1 MKKVVT
7 IGGGTGQYTLLRG
20 LKNYD
25 VELSAIVSTLD
36 NGGNTGKLRVQ
47 FGTLPP
53 GDIRN
58 CLLALSDESELKA
71 IMQLFEYRFPRTDN
85 GILSDYSL
93 GNMIL
98 TALSDIEGNIAKG
111 VKVCSKILNIKGN
124 IYPISLDNAHLYG
137 ETVNGT
143 KLYGQT
149 HVSYPSTH
157 EKLGNLWLEPES
169 YVYSE
174 AANSIREAD
183 LIVLCPGDLYGSL
196 VCNFLF
202 KGFKEA
208 IKESKAKI
216 VYVCNLVTKQGSY
229 GFKVSDF
236 VNEVEK
242 YLDKKMDYIICNTK
256 KPTQNIV
263 DKYLEEDS
271 YFIEPDLDGDNI
283 IKSDLL
289 LELEINDKITARH
302 DLDKTARLIMGLI

>member
-7 IGGGTGQYTLLRG
+7 IGGGTGQYALLRG

-25 VELSAIVSTLD
+25 IDLSAIVSTLD
-36 NGGNTGKLRVQ
+36 NGGNTGKLRVE
-47 FGTLPP
+47 FGVLAP
-53 GDIRN
+53 GDLRN
-58 CLLALSDESELKA
+58 CLLALCDESELADVMK
-71 IMQLFEYRFPRTDN
+71 LFEYRFPKKDN

-111 VKVCSKILNIKGN
+111 IKVCSKILNLKGN
-124 IYPISLDNAHLYG
+124 VYPISLDDAHLYG
-137 ETVNGT
+137 ETENGT
-143 KLYGQT
+143 KLYGQN
-149 HVSYPSTH
+149 HVSYPITH
-157 EKLGNLWLEPES
+157 EKLGKLWIEPES
-169 YVYSE
+169 FIYTE
-174 AANSIREAD
+174 AAKAIREAD

-202 KGFKEA
+202 KGFQEA
-208 IKESKAKI
+208 LKESKAKI

-236 VNEVEK
+236 VKEVEK
-242 YLDKKMDYIICNTK
+242 YLGKKIDKIICNTK

-271 YFIEPDLDGDNI
+271 YFVEPDLEGDNI
-283 IKSDLL
+283 IKRDLL
-289 LELEINDKITARH
+289 LELEINNKITARH
-302 DLDKTARLIMGLI
+302 DINETARLIMSLI

>member
-7 IGGGTGQYTLLRG
+7 IGGGTGQYALLRG

-25 VELSAIVSTLD
+25 IDLSAIVSTLD
-36 NGGNTGKLRVQ
+36 NGGNTGQLRVE

-53 GDIRN
+53 GDLRN
-58 CLLALSDESELKA
+58 CLLALCDEAELKDV
-71 IMQLFEYRFPRTDN
+71 MKLFEYRFPKKDN
-85 GILSDYSL
+85 GMLSDFSL

-111 VKVCSKILNIKGN
+111 VKVCSKILNLKGN
-124 IYPISLDNAHLYG
+124 IYPISLDDAHLHG
-137 ETVNGT
+137 ETTNGT
-143 KLYGQT
+143 RLYGQN

-157 EKLGNLWLEPES
+157 EKLGQLWLEPES
-169 YVYSE
+169 FIYSE
-174 AANSIREAD
+174 AANAIRGAD

-202 KGFKEA
+202 KGFQDALKD
-208 IKESKAKI
+208 SKAKI
-216 VYVCNLVTKQGSY
+216 VYVCNLVTKQGTY

-236 VNEVEK
+236 VSEVEK
-242 YLDKKMDYIICNTK
+242 YLGKKIDSVICNTK

-271 YFIEPDLDGDNI
+271 YFIEPDLEGDNI
-283 IKSDLL
+283 IKRDLL
-289 LELEINDKITARH
+289 LELEINNKITARH
-302 DLDKTARLIMGLI
+302 DIDQTARLIMGLI